1 MTLSHQTDETEQK
14 LEDITSAVVEELNE
28 LCQCDIGSDNIDG
41 AFFHCFEPS
50 SFYVTYRARLTSIP
64 DSDSHTLVSY
74 LEDWVSG
81 GPTIP
86 VQSIL
91 MTIDSDC
98 LVAINGFG
106 EGECV
111 ETSSAETS
119 TFHSST
125 STDNTAAIIGGTV
138 VVVLIIA
145 VLIFALALLW
155 SCRHGKLSLYK
166 SEE

>member
-28 LCQCDIGSDNIDG
+28 LCQCGVSSDNIDE
-41 AFFHCFEPS
+41 AFFRCFEPS
-50 SFYVTYRARLTSIP
+50 SLYVTYRARLSGTP

-91 MTIDSDC
+91 MTIDSNC
-98 LVAINGFG
+98 LVVIDGFG
-106 EGECV
+106 EGECDKTP
-111 ETSSAETS
+111 TSQ
-119 TFHSST
+119 SST
-125 STDNTAAIIGGTV
+125 STDNTAATIIGFTIV
-138 VVVLIIA
+138 VAVLLVIIA

-155 SCRHGKLSLYK
+155 RSHHRNLSLYK